1 MATSRAEAME
11 WIELGL
17 LLYEARM
24 RMRGQIHNS
33 NPAVVSAGITGIDV
47 CDRVINMFTRGGVV
61 HGSSTSAGRA
71 IMVRTPQ
78 VMEPEFHHH

>member
-1 MATSRAEAME
+1 MNDINKFRLSIMATSRTEAME

-33 NPAVVSAGITGIDV
+33 NPAVVSADITGIDV
-47 CDRVINMFTRGGVV
+47 CESY
-61 HGSSTSAGRA
+61 H
-71 IMVRTPQ
+71 
-78 VMEPEFHHH
+78 

>member
-47 CDRVINMFTRGGVV
+47 CDRVINMFTRGGLY
-61 HGSSTSAGRA
+61 TDPARQQA
-71 IMVRTPQ
+71 
-78 VMEPEFHHH
+78 